1 MVRRH
6 LHTYEAALPVPPT
19 RTTERP
25 AEFPARD
32 LHPALPL
39 LLAVCG
45 ASFLFGLGES
55 RGKSVH
61 PRGLV
66 RGAWRPGRGDARP
79 GPSPEVPSAE
89 APCPGWRPVLRAA
102 PARGLALALPPRSQ
116 LVLRRPARPRHSAPL
131 PGSVSAR
138 MCFTAKRW
146 PGPAVWT
153 VVSSR
158 ATSWRPCQGRAAQR
172 CGRSGRPGTECTQTL
187 PAEGES
193 ARQGP
198 GCGPQTSSAVLV
210 QEGDFWKGVGG
221 SQNHPGARG
230 SDLEKRTGRGG
241 REPQPWPGRDVGR
254 LSRAQ
259 CQSQVRPVSQGH
271 VPAPPDHAGVGG
283 GSRPLQLPDQVA
295 MWPSAAGPMCDDKP
309 LPKNEKRKLLSF
321 GVRVQGRG
329 PVQVTPAMFPRDGP
343 FQLRLQRASGS
354 PASWRCPQCILKAW
368 PEGSRR
374 GR

>member
-25 AEFPARD
+25 AMFPARD

-55 RGKSVH
+55 RGSSVH

-187 PAEGES
+187 PADGES

-198 GCGPQTSSAVLV
+198 GAGRRPARPCLCKKEISGRVLALHRTTRGPEGQT
-210 QEGDFWKGVGG
+210 WKRE
-221 SQNHPGARG
+221 QAAGAG
-230 SDLEKRTGRGG
+230 NPS
-241 REPQPWPGRDVGR
+241 PGRRVTWVVCHA
-254 LSRAQ
+254 LSA
-259 CQSQVRPVSQGH
+259 
-271 VPAPPDHAGVGG
+271 
-283 GSRPLQLPDQVA
+283 
-295 MWPSAAGPMCDDKP
+295 
-309 LPKNEKRKLLSF
+309 
-321 GVRVQGRG
+321 
-329 PVQVTPAMFPRDGP
+329 
-343 FQLRLQRASGS
+343 
-354 PASWRCPQCILKAW
+354 KA
-368 PEGSRR
+368 R
-374 GR
+374 